1 MADIFRESPDSG
13 GGRGKILALPA
24 LTDIKDLPTLPAV
37 AAQALAVA
45 EDPTATASD
54 LLRVIMTDP
63 PLAAKVLKIANSV
76 HFHRGHDVSD
86 LQTAIVRLGFS
97 NVRNLLMG
105 VSLMRT
111 FNAFFI
117 GSPYSREDFWVHS
130 ISTGVLAS
138 RLTPKSEQLCASTS
152 FVLGLLHD
160 LGKLILDRYARDSF
174 VDAIRLAQGEGIPL
188 AEAERRRFGRDHAQL
203 AGELLSIWRF
213 PRELCEPV
221 RWHHE
226 PARCEAAHRPHA
238 VVLQAADWICSVH
251 KLGYSGNDHPE
262 RPDGADLKRLGLDD
276 GRIADLLKT
285 LEGDPLIQS
294 LIPV

>member
-1 MADIFRESPDSG
+1 M
-13 GGRGKILALPA
+13 ALPA
-24 LTDIKDLPTLPAV
+24 LSDIKDLPTLPAV
-37 AAQALAVA
+37 AAQALAAA
-45 EDPTATASD
+45 EDPTSTASD
-54 LLRVIMTDP
+54 LLRVIMSDP

-105 VSLMRT
+105 VSTMRT
-111 FNAFFI
+111 FNSFFI

-130 ISTGVLAS
+130 ISTGILAS
-138 RLTPKSEQLCASTS
+138 RLTPKSEQLCASTA

-160 LGKLILDRYARDSF
+160 LGKLILDRYARDGF
-174 VDAIRLAQGEGIPL
+174 VHAIRLAQGEGIPL

-203 AGELLSIWRF
+203 GGELLAIWRF
-213 PRELCEPV
+213 PRELSEPV

-238 VVLQAADWICSVH
+238 LALQAADWICSVH
-251 KLGYSGNDHPE
+251 KLGYSGNEHPE
-262 RPDGADLKRLGLDD
+262 RPAEADLKRLGLDD
-276 GRIADLLKT
+276 ARIAELLKQI
-285 LEGDPLIQS
+285 ESDPLLRS
-294 LIPV
+294 LLPV